1 MASTLYLDIR
11 GLELSLQGEALIIHR
26 DGEYQRSIPLS
37 LLERII
43 CRASVGIKTSLLA
56 NLTHHGIGVSLFGGR
71 KGHYVA
77 HLGPSGTKDVERR
90 IGQFRCFLQPQG
102 RINWSKRLVSHKLL
116 RQQRLLQKALIRRPG
131 KRLPLTKGI
140 KRIIPLR
147 ERLSE
152 ESFDEIDTIRG
163 IEGAAARHYFQAY
176 AAIIPSAF
184 EFNGRNR
191 RPPRDPANALLSLG
205 YTLMHGEV
213 QQAVESVGLDP
224 WLGLYH
230 EPAHGRASLACDL
243 VELYRHHVDELAWT
257 LLRER
262 TIREHHF
269 GNSDGA
275 CLLSKDGRA
284 LYYPAFEQK
293 MKPLR
298 KSMRRVMLHI
308 AREMQRS

>member
-11 GLELSLQGEALIIHR
+11 GLELTLQGEALIIHR
-26 DGEYQRSIPLS
+26 DGEYQRSIPLA
-37 LLERII
+37 LLERIV

-56 NLTHHGIGVSLFGGR
+56 SLTHQGIGVSLFGGR
-71 KGHYVA
+71 KGRYST
-77 HLGPSGTKDVERR
+77 HLGPAGTKDVERR
-90 IGQFRCFLQPQG
+90 VGQYRCFLQPHARVQ
-102 RINWSKRLVSHKLL
+102 WSQRLVSHKLL
-116 RQQRLLQKALIRRPG
+116 RQQRLLQKALIRRPEL
-131 KRLPLTKGI
+131 RLPLSKGI

-147 ERLSE
+147 ERLSM
-152 ESFDEIDTIRG
+152 ESFDDIDTIRG

-176 AAIIPSAF
+176 AVIIPPAF
-184 EFNGRNR
+184 DFNGRNR

-205 YTLMHGEV
+205 YTMMHGEV

-243 VELYRHHVDELAWT
+243 VELYRHYVDELTWVQ
-257 LLRER
+257 LRER
-262 TIREHHF
+262 TIRESHF

-275 CLLSKDGRA
+275 CLLNKDGRA
-284 LYYPAFEQK
+284 IYYPAYEQK
-293 MKPLR
+293 MQPLR

-308 AREMQRS
+308 AREMQAS